1 MSRAARLLRTP
12 WALALLVLL
21 GLAAAEAAVRVVDAR
36 RGYSPRARTAWYWL
50 FEQDPQ
56 LGYRGRP
63 HARASIQS
71 AALPL
76 HSDVVAHT
84 AEGFRDRRSFSE
96 LLAIK
101 DRRLVIC
108 VGDADTYGLTAGD
121 NARTYPAVLEREL
134 RARSGDPRWV
144 VFNAG
149 LPGYTTSEVLQLLKL
164 RLMKLAPEVVVA
176 MSLRRDHENVTIF
189 LDEALDYD
197 QYPLR
202 FAALSATPLS
212 DFFMR
217 SALVGRAA
225 ERWRDRWWDDLGGR
239 YPMRA
244 YGEMT
249 PRGRQLFLD
258 NVDLTARLARRHG
271 AQLMWVDQPMHYS
284 TCNYGPTLID
294 SVERLRR
301 DLRAQAAESGLAVLE
316 AHQGFDWTGVEARGD
331 MLLGSNEQVL
341 GPAGYER
348 LAQRLAPQIL
358 ALRAA
363 AAAPAAA
370 PAP

>member
-1 MSRAARLLRTP
+1 MSRAARLLLKP

-21 GLAAAEAAVRVVDAR
+21 GLGASEAAVRVVDAR
-36 RGYSPRARTAWYWL
+36 RGYSPRARAAWYWL
-50 FEQDPQ
+50 FEQDPL
-56 LGYRGRP
+56 LGYRGR
-63 HARASIQS
+63 AGAEASIRS

-76 HSDVVAHT
+76 NSDSVRHT
-84 AEGFRDRRSFSE
+84 AEGFRDRRSFAE
-96 LLAIK
+96 LFALK
-101 DRRLVIC
+101 GRRLVVC
-108 VGDADTYGLTAGD
+108 VGDADTYGLTAGAND
-121 NARTYPAVLEREL
+121 RTYPALLEREL
-134 RARSGDPRWV
+134 RARSGDARWV

-149 LPGYTTSEVLQLLKL
+149 VPGYTTSEVLQLLKL
-164 RLMKLAPEVVVA
+164 QLLKLKPEAVVA

-197 QYPLR
+197 RYPLR
-202 FAALSATPLS
+202 LAALSSSRVS

-249 PRGRQLFLD
+249 ARGRQLFLD
-258 NVDLTARLARRHG
+258 NVDLTARLCRRHG
-271 AQLMWVDQPMHYS
+271 ARLLWVDQPMHYS
-284 TCNYGPTLID
+284 TCNYGQTQID
-294 SVERLRR
+294 SVERLRA
-301 DLRAQAAESGLAVLE
+301 DLRAQAAESGLSVLE

-341 GPAGYER
+341 GPEGYQR
-348 LAQRLAPQIL
+348 LAERLAPQIL
-358 ALRAA
+358 ALLG
-363 AAAPAAA
+363 P
-370 PAP
+370 